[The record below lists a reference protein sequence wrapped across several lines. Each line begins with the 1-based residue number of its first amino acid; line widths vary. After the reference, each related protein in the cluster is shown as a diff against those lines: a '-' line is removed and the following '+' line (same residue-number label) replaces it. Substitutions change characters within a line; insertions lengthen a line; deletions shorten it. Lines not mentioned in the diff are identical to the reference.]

1 MENRNPTISPNVNIE
16 TTVPAV
22 TVNTNNSKNKI
33 VSENESENE
42 ITVDIHVHNSLP
54 TNVNDVTFPIYLA
67 NTRNIKETDT
77 FIPA

>member
-33 VSENESENE
+33 VSENE